1 MSYSLQESVCGFVML
16 YSPDALA
23 QALAAG
29 CRGEWFSEPKAALCW
44 RTIADLHVCG
54 FGVQT
59 CAVAAE
65 MEKRGDLANCDLT
78 DLSRMVD
85 SAAPT
90 ALSFGDSL
98 RWLAKNYAARKR
110 KALWDEGSSAGKK
123 SDPDTERETNELI
136 AETFA
141 AENPPQT
148 FQQAAAE
155 FDQALERGAPSDLG
169 IRTGL
174 VDVDK
179 FLGTLQPGELTVVA
193 ARPGCGKSSLL
204 RQVGVE
210 VALAGR
216 RVVMVSTEMGAKE
229 IVVAAAKQVS
239 GLPWGKDY
247 RLAPEQD
254 EHFRAT
260 VRRLSTMSTF
270 RLLEVRQLGK
280 LVAMWRALMGEETP
294 PSMFCVDY
302 LQQLDAGLRKGETLA
317 AAVGR
322 ISGELKAFAK
332 EFRVVVLAA
341 AQLNRETARDGD
353 PQLYHLRDSGA
364 IEQDADRVL
373 MLKMD
378 PNASADSGQVL
389 IEMFQRKNRNGAL
402 GSVKLTFDR
411 PTTRFRN
418 HAST

>member
-29 CRGEWFSEPKAALCW
+29 CRGEWFSEPKPALCW
-44 RTIADLHVCG
+44 KTIAGLHASG
-54 FGVQT
+54 DGVQT
-59 CAVAAE
+59 CTVAAE
-65 MEKRGDLANCDLT
+65 LSKRGDLVNCDLT
-78 DLSRMVD
+78 DLARMVE
-85 SAAPT
+85 SASPT
-90 ALSFGDSL
+90 PLSFGDSL
-98 RWLAKNYAARKR
+98 RWLSKDYAARRR
-110 KALWDEGSSAGKK
+110 KALWDEGISAGKK
-123 SDPDTERETNELI
+123 ADPDTERETNELI

-247 RLAPEQD
+247 RLAPRPSETRP
-254 EHFRAT
+254 RASRSAPMSST
-260 VRRLSTMSTF
+260 AKRLPVFEPADFS
-270 RLLEVRQLGK
+270 
-280 LVAMWRALMGEETP
+280 W
-294 PSMFCVDY
+294 
-302 LQQLDAGLRKGETLA
+302 LDDMEDSGRKGKRWTE
-317 AAVGR
+317 VKIFS
-322 ISGELKAFAK
+322 ISSL
-332 EFRVVVLAA
+332 
-341 AQLNRETARDGD
+341 
-353 PQLYHLRDSGA
+353 
-364 IEQDADRVL
+364 
-373 MLKMD
+373 
-378 PNASADSGQVL
+378 
-389 IEMFQRKNRNGAL
+389 
-402 GSVKLTFDR
+402 
-411 PTTRFRN
+411 
-418 HAST
+418 

>member
-1 MSYSLQESVCGFVML
+1 MASSS
-16 YSPDALA
+16 
-23 QALAAG
+23 
-29 CRGEWFSEPKAALCW
+29 
-44 RTIADLHVCG
+44 
-54 FGVQT
+54 
-59 CAVAAE
+59 
-65 MEKRGDLANCDLT
+65 
-78 DLSRMVD
+78 
-85 SAAPT
+85 
-90 ALSFGDSL
+90 LSFHG
-98 RWLAKNYAARKR
+98 
-110 KALWDEGSSAGKK
+110 
-123 SDPDTERETNELI
+123 P
-136 AETFA
+136 
-141 AENPPQT
+141 
-148 FQQAAAE
+148 
-155 FDQALERGAPSDLG
+155 
-169 IRTGL
+169 
-174 VDVDK
+174 
-179 FLGTLQPGELTVVA
+179 
-193 ARPGCGKSSLL
+193 
-204 RQVGVE
+204 
-210 VALAGR
+210 
-216 RVVMVSTEMGAKE
+216 
-229 IVVAAAKQVS
+229 AAKQVS

-322 ISGELKAFAK
+322 ISGELNAFAK

-418 HAST
+418 HISQ